1 MLTDNC
7 NLNCSFCYA
16 TDSEVSHQ
24 SIPFAHCKNIL
35 LSLKIQGC
43 NSISFTGGEP
53 LLYQYSKEIFYTA
66 KHLGFHT
73 TLYTNGTII
82 DENLLDSNIIDSFI
96 VSVDG
101 PSDIHDILRKR
112 RGSYKSTIQN
122 INKIIKKNIPLTLA
136 TTVSSQNFET
146 LDELSV
152 LIKKIKPNFWR
163 INSCLP
169 IGKALNNIL
178 FANSNNIYK
187 KIVTYSLDKDLPLII
202 TDLHSVKS
210 LKIDYQKQIDNFFS
224 SIWISPDT
232 SISLY
237 PRSLGAK
244 TICLPLENLTLL
256 DYLYKEIS
264 QDFDSYL
271 KQTEAEIINPYF
283 ILEKLF
289 IERTSHLDA

>member
-1 MLTDNC
+1 
-7 NLNCSFCYA
+7 
-16 TDSEVSHQ
+16 
-24 SIPFAHCKNIL
+24 
-35 LSLKIQGC
+35 
-43 NSISFTGGEP
+43 
-53 LLYQYSKEIFYTA
+53 
-66 KHLGFHT
+66 
-73 TLYTNGTII
+73 
-82 DENLLDSNIIDSFI
+82 
-96 VSVDG
+96 
-101 PSDIHDILRKR
+101 
-112 RGSYKSTIQN
+112 
-122 INKIIKKNIPLTLA
+122 NIPLTLA

-178 FANSNNIYK
+178 FANANNIYK

-244 TICLPLENLTLL
+244 TICLTLENLTLL

-271 KQTEAEIINPYF
+271 KQTEEKIINPYF

>member
-1 MLTDNC
+1 
-7 NLNCSFCYA
+7 
-16 TDSEVSHQ
+16 
-24 SIPFAHCKNIL
+24 
-35 LSLKIQGC
+35 
-43 NSISFTGGEP
+43 
-53 LLYQYSKEIFYTA
+53 
-66 KHLGFHT
+66 
-73 TLYTNGTII
+73 II
-82 DENLLDSNIIDSFI
+82 DENLLDSNVIDSFI
-96 VSVDG
+96 ISVDG
-101 PSDIHDILRKR
+101 PSAIHDILRKR

-178 FANSNNIYK
+178 FANANNIYK

-244 TICLPLENLTLL
+244 TICLTLENLTLL

-264 QDFDSYL
+264 QDFDS
-271 KQTEAEIINPYF
+271 
-283 ILEKLF
+283 
-289 IERTSHLDA
+289 